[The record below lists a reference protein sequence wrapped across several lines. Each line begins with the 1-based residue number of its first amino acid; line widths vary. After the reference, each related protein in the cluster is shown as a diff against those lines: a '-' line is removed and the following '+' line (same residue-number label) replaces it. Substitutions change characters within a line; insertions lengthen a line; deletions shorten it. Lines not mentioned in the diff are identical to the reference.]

1 MTRVLM
7 TVPRATEV
15 VSGSAV
21 THSRGG
27 GEMEGGMRHRQK
39 ETGEGRER
47 VRARSDREAHALA
60 HGWTPNPTWPSR
72 KKC

>member
-27 GEMEGGMRHRQK
+27 GEMEGGMRDRQK

-47 VRARSDREAHALA
+47 GTFLPMRSLLCTVSPAF
-60 HGWTPNPTWPSR
+60 
-72 KKC
+72 